1 MMLLAG
7 ELLQVFG
14 ERGGYQAAVYRVV
27 RPDNMP
33 EPRVSTSL
41 LVRGVVGVPIQD
53 ALLPEAVRGILGEVM
68 DGKCPDQARQ
78 AGDVSGDEGWGGSG
92 EGRGEGRERER
103 GQQLTMT
110 DLWMVLHF
118 RGGISEGS
126 DSGGDGE
133 MVDFDSEGAGSSPRA
148 RIHVFLPNRIEHSTL
163 SMFQCYYYSRI
174 AGAHALG

>member
-133 MVDFDSEGAGSSPRA
+133 MVPVALDDANDMKPDERS
-148 RIHVFLPNRIEHSTL
+148 
-163 SMFQCYYYSRI
+163 
-174 AGAHALG
+174 AHAGLPVTGRHSG